1 MPVTFYVPRTI
12 TVHLGAPDDTT
23 AENVTL
29 PFQDYIK
36 NVASSE
42 IYPTWPESAIR
53 ANIYAQITFALNR
66 IFTQFYPAR
75 GYNFDITNS
84 TAQDQAFV
92 YGRDF
97 FENISQIVDE
107 IFNSYIVRQN
117 NLDPIF
123 ARYCDGETSSC
134 PGGLS
139 QWGTVELANQGYG
152 PYEILTYYYG
162 DDINL
167 VTNAPVADVPESY
180 PGTPL
185 QLGSSGADVT
195 RIQLWLN
202 RISRNYPAIPKIAYP
217 DGLFDVDTENAV
229 KEFQRIFNLTPDGIV
244 GNATW
249 YRIYYIFTS
258 VKRLSELDSEGVSV
272 EGVSRQFST
281 DLSEGDEGGNVRLIQ
296 YFLNLIAE
304 FNNFIPTVNIDG
316 IYGPQTVAS
325 VTAFQRSQGLPETGV
340 VDQATW
346 DALYSRYTSL
356 VAGLPEDF
364 RGTGAAIYP
373 GTPLRR
379 GISGNN
385 VRQLQTYLSRL
396 ADFNSNIPKITPTGS
411 FGPETERA
419 VIAFQREYGLPPRG
433 IVGLSTWNAIAER
446 YNDIILGEDRSTGQY
461 PGYPLSENGQGG
473 QA

>member
-1 MPVTFYVPRTI
+1 MPVTFYVPQNI

-23 AENVTL
+23 AENVTV
-29 PFQDYIK
+29 PFTQYIK

-42 IYPTWPESAIR
+42 IYPTWPDSAIR

-66 IFTQFYPAR
+66 IFTEYYPSR
-75 GYNFDITNS
+75 GYDFDITNS
-84 TAQDQAFV
+84 TQVDQSFV

-107 IFNSYIVRQN
+107 IFNSYIVRQG

-123 ARYCDGETSSC
+123 ARYCDGTTSTC

-139 QWGTVELANQGYG
+139 QWGTVDLANQGYG

-162 DDINL
+162 DNIDL
-167 VTNAPVADVPESY
+167 VTDAPVADVPASY

-185 QLGSSGADVT
+185 RLGSSGADVN

-202 RISRNYPAIPKIAYP
+202 RVSRNYPAIPKIAFP

-229 KEFQRIFNLTPDGIV
+229 KKFQEIFNLTPDGVV

-249 YRIYYIFTS
+249 YKLFYIFTS
-258 VKRLSELDSEGVSV
+258 VKRLSELDSEGVNLAN
-272 EGVSRQFST
+272 VSRQFT
-281 DLSEGDEGGNVRLIQ
+281 TELSEGDQGVNVRLIQ

-304 FNNFIPTVNIDG
+304 FNNFIPSVTIDG
-316 IYGPQTVAS
+316 IYGPATTQS
-325 VTAFQRSQGLPETGV
+325 VTVFQRSQNLPETGI
-340 VDQATW
+340 VDRQTW

-379 GISGNN
+379 GSTGNS
-385 VRQLQTYLSRL
+385 VRQLQTYLNKI
-396 ADFNSNIPKITPTGS
+396 AETNSSIPTVSVTGN

-419 VIAFQREYGLPPRG
+419 VLAFQRAYGLPPRG
-433 IVGLSTWNAIAER
+433 VVGLSTWDAIAEE
-446 YNDIILGEDRSTGQY
+446 YNDRILGEDRSAGQY
-461 PGYPLSENGQGG
+461 PGYPLSEEGQ
-473 QA
+473 Q